1 VLGSPYAIEASN
13 ATGGT
18 FTPSNYSI
26 SYVDGVLT
34 VTPAPLTITAQD
46 VSKVYGQ
53 TAVLSG
59 FDASALVN
67 DETVGLVTM
76 SSEGQSDLSSEEGSP
91 YAIVPSNARG
101 GSFTPTNYSISYV
114 SGVLT
119 VSPITEPTNLPA
131 AEPVVPST
139 PDVQGTSEQQALPNV
154 PLRDVQPAPL
164 TVVPSAEQMPG
175 PVIFGAPAASALS
188 PAVNPALVTAP
199 ASTPVPAPLPLAQ
212 PKAQVV
218 PEQPRSLEPMPI
230 GRPLK
235 QDRN

>member
-1 VLGSPYAIEASN
+1 
-13 ATGGT
+13 
-18 FTPSNYSI
+18 
-26 SYVDGVLT
+26 
-34 VTPAPLTITAQD
+34 
-46 VSKVYGQ
+46 
-53 TAVLSG
+53 
-59 FDASALVN
+59 
-67 DETVGLVTM
+67 M

-119 VSPITEPTNLPA
+119 VSPITEPTNLPP

-175 PVIFGAPAASALS
+175 PVILGAPAAITSS
-188 PAVNPALVTAP
+188 SAVNPALVTAP